1 MKQKKFK
8 LHFFL
13 PVIFITSLPYF
24 AGCSST
30 HSKEHI
36 DTIKTDLNSL
46 HKDVDKVLGLDK
58 PSSLIEE

>member
-13 PVIFITSLPYF
+13 PAIFIASIPYF
-24 AGCSST
+24 TGCSST
-30 HSKEHI
+30 HNKEHA
-36 DTIKTDLNSL
+36 DTIKTDLNAL

-58 PSSLIEE
+58 PSTLVED